1 MLPVSVGA
9 HVDALAGAGGDAAVG
24 VAAVVVAQRA
34 LAGAGQLQLR
44 GGPSLRVP
52 RPQEGGGRRLL
63 ALVWGGAGGVA
74 GLVLELV
81 GGQTAHQ
88 LGEVPDGEAALLL
101 VPGVGVLDGDQLVVL
116 LLGLQPAP
124 LPLAEGAEDAADPVL
139 EGRGE
144 VGLGVARV
152 LECGAAPVAPVL
164 GGRGSLTCLRWS
176 PESSPW
182 SRCC

>member
-1 MLPVSVGA
+1 M
-9 HVDALAGAGGDAAVG
+9 
-24 VAAVVVAQRA
+24 
-34 LAGAGQLQLR
+34 
-44 GGPSLRVP
+44 
-52 RPQEGGGRRLL
+52 
-63 ALVWGGAGGVA
+63 A
-74 GLVLELV
+74 GLDLELV
-81 GGQTAHQ
+81 CGQAADQ
-88 LGEVPDGEAALLL
+88 FSEEPDGEAALLL

-124 LPLAEGAEDAADPVL
+124 LPLAEGAEDATDPVL